1 MNLIKDSFSS
11 KWGLIFA
18 SAGSAIGL
26 GNIWLFPY
34 RLGEFGGSAFLI
46 PYIICLMVL
55 GIVAVIG
62 EVTVGRITGA
72 GPVSAFQKAAE
83 LGGKNKYVGA
93 SFGWLCNFIALIQ
106 AVGYI
111 LVVSWVMR
119 FMIGSCTGSA
129 FRAADSVQYFGII
142 NTTQVI
148 FWIVISIVVVG
159 IAVVNGIE
167 KGIERCCKFMIP
179 MVIILLLVLAI
190 RVAFLPSAAEGY
202 KYLFTPRWEYLFD
215 AKTWMAAL
223 GQVFYSLS
231 LRGSTMVVYGAY
243 AKKSQDIV
251 SSAKYI
257 VILDT
262 VASLIS
268 ALLIIPAVFAF
279 GKDLHSGP
287 SLLFITMPEIFKGI
301 PLGQIL
307 MFIFFTAVFFAALT
321 SLIGMLEVVIEVLQ
335 NKFKISRWISVTIVA
350 ILTVLL
356 CKWFVIGN
364 LKGVIDLLSLHLIPL
379 CALGSGIFVFWIIPK
394 HLVIEEIQNG
404 CPKSVSKWIM
414 PMGRYVFCGITILV
428 YILRLN

>member
-1 MNLIKDSFSS
+1 VK
-11 KWGLIFA
+11 
-18 SAGSAIGL
+18 
-26 GNIWLFPY
+26 
-34 RLGEFGGSAFLI
+34 
-46 PYIICLMVL
+46 
-55 GIVAVIG
+55 
-62 EVTVGRITGA
+62 
-72 GPVSAFQKAAE
+72 
-83 LGGKNKYVGA
+83 
-93 SFGWLCNFIALIQ
+93 
-106 AVGYI
+106 
-111 LVVSWVMR
+111 
-119 FMIGSCTGSA
+119 
-129 FRAADSVQYFGII
+129 
-142 NTTQVI
+142 
-148 FWIVISIVVVG
+148 
-159 IAVVNGIE
+159 GIE
-167 KGIERCCKFMIP
+167 KGIARRCKFVIP
-179 MVIILLLVLAI
+179 LVIILLLVLAI
-190 RVAFLPSAAEGY
+190 RVAFLPNAVEGY

-262 VASLIS
+262 LASLIS

-307 MFIFFTAVFFAALT
+307 MVIFFTAVFFAALT

-335 NKFKISRWISVTIVA
+335 NKFKVSRLLSVVLVS

-356 CKWFVIGN
+356 CKWFVVGN

-404 CPKSVSKWIM
+404 YPKPVGKWVI